1 METIGQRLKRLRTEK
16 KLTQAQLASA
26 AGLSSQSSIGNI
38 ENDTRG
44 YGASIIKI
52 AAILEVT
59 PDYLVTGI
67 DKQHTNS
74 SNISPGPD
82 IKGKGKY
89 PVISWVQAGQWTDC
103 QPVER
108 WEAAEWRISHH
119 DLGPHGYFLRVRGQS
134 MTAPNGQYSFPEGML
149 LHINPQIEATP
160 GRFVIAVRQATNEAT
175 FKRLVQLDGELWLEA
190 LNPDW
195 PNRFIKFE
203 EGTDRIVGVVV
214 DASFGTLP

>member
-38 ENDTRG
+38 ESDTRG
-44 YGASIIKI
+44 YGASILKI
-52 AAILEVT
+52 ADILEVT

-67 DKQHTNS
+67 DKHQTLS

-89 PVISWVQAGQWTDC
+89 PVISLVQAGQWTGC
-103 QPVER
+103 QPVEA
-108 WEAAEWRISHH
+108 WEASEWRISHH

-134 MTAPNGQYSFPEGML
+134 MTAPNGQYSFPDGML
-149 LHINPQIEATP
+149 LHVNPQIEATP
-160 GRFVIAVRQATNEAT
+160 GRFVIAARQKAEEAT
-175 FKRLVQLDGELWLEA
+175 FKRLAMLDGELWLEA

-195 PNRFIKFE
+195 PNRFIKLE
-203 EGTDRIVGVVV
+203 PNDRIVGVVV